1 MNLDKFPRLRVAHL
15 PTPFEPLPRLS
26 RTLGGPNLYI
36 KRDDCTGLA
45 MGGNKARKLDYLM
58 ADALAK
64 RATVVVTQG
73 AVQSNH
79 VRQTA
84 AIAAQLGLA
93 CHVLLEDRTGRQDVS
108 YCHSGNVILDQ
119 LFGAQVSTVPGGTD
133 MKTALEG
140 LAGTLRDA
148 GERVYVIPGG
158 GSNALGALG
167 YVECAS
173 ELMSQIDAAGISV
186 NHIVLATGSAGT
198 QAGLVAGLQAHDR
211 PVPVLGISVRWPREK
226 QRAAVTSIA
235 VEVADLLASSNS
247 LSPEA
252 VVVTDEY
259 VGPGYGV
266 ATHEVLS
273 AVALVARTEGILL
286 DPVYTGKAMS
296 GLIDLIRR
304 GHFAAGENVVFLH
317 TGGSAGLFG
326 YLPDL
331 IEELSAKSENASVG
345 RAKSEMPIAETILI
359 P

>member
-26 RTLGGPNLYI
+26 RALGGPNLYI

-45 MGGNKARKLDYLM
+45 TGGNKARKLDYLM

-64 RATVVVTQG
+64 RATVVVTHG

-84 AIAAQLGLA
+84 AIAAKLGLA
-93 CHVLLEDRTGRQDVS
+93 CHLLLEDRTGRNDVS
-108 YCHSGNVILDQ
+108 HCHSGNVILDR
-119 LFGAQVSTVPGGTD
+119 LCGARVSSVPGGTD
-133 MKTALEG
+133 MRLALED
-140 LAGTLRDA
+140 LAETLRDA
-148 GERVYVIPGG
+148 GENVYVIPGG

-173 ELMSQIDAAGISV
+173 ELLSQIDKAGISV
-186 NHIVLATGSAGT
+186 NHIVHATGSAGT
-198 QAGLVAGLQAHDR
+198 QAGLVAGLHAHGSS
-211 PVPVLGISVRWPREK
+211 VPVLGICVRWPREK
-226 QRAAVTSIA
+226 QHAAVTSIA
-235 VEVADLLASSNS
+235 VEVAELLGSSTS
-247 LSPEA
+247 PSPEA

-304 GHFAAGENVVFLH
+304 GHFAADENIVFLH
-317 TGGSAGLFG
+317 TGGSTGLFG

-331 IEELSAKSENASVG
+331 IEELSIMAGNAPAQV
-345 RAKSEMPIAETILI
+345 AAP
-359 P
+359 

>member
-26 RTLGGPNLYI
+26 RALGGPNLYI

-45 MGGNKARKLDYLM
+45 TGGNKARKLDYLM
-58 ADALAK
+58 ADALAR

-84 AIAAQLGLA
+84 AIAAKLGLS
-93 CHVLLEDRTGRQDVS
+93 CHLLLEDRTGRSDIS
-108 YCHSGNVILDQ
+108 HCHSGNVILDR
-119 LFGAQVSTVPGGTD
+119 LCGARVSTVPGGTD
-133 MKTALEG
+133 MKLALED
-140 LAGTLRDA
+140 LAESLRDA
-148 GERVYVIPGG
+148 GENAYVIPGG

-173 ELMSQIDAAGISV
+173 ELMSQVDKAGISM
-186 NHIVLATGSAGT
+186 NHIVHATGSAGT
-198 QAGLVAGLQAHDR
+198 QAGLVAGLQAHGSA
-211 PVPVLGISVRWPREK
+211 VPVLGISVRWPREK
-226 QRAAVTSIA
+226 QHAAVTSIA
-235 VEVADLLASSNS
+235 VEVAELLGSSNDF
-247 LSPEA
+247 SPEA

-266 ATHEVLS
+266 ATHDVLS

-304 GHFAAGENVVFLH
+304 GHFAAGENIVFLH
-317 TGGSAGLFG
+317 TGGSASLFG
-326 YLPDL
+326 YLPDF
-331 IEELSAKSENASVG
+331 IEELSTMAGNAPPVKK
-345 RAKSEMPIAETILI
+345 AT
-359 P
+359 

>member
-1 MNLDKFPRLRVAHL
+1 
-15 PTPFEPLPRLS
+15 
-26 RTLGGPNLYI
+26 
-36 KRDDCTGLA
+36 
-45 MGGNKARKLDYLM
+45 M

-64 RATVVVTQG
+64 RATAVVTHG

-84 AIAAQLGLA
+84 AIAAKLGLA
-93 CHVLLEDRTGRQDVS
+93 CHVLLEDRTGRDDVS
-108 YCHSGNVILDQ
+108 HCHSGNVILDR
-119 LFGAQVSTVPGGTD
+119 LFDARVSTVPGGTD
-133 MKTALEG
+133 MRTALED

-148 GERVYVIPGG
+148 GESVYVIPGG

-173 ELMSQIDAAGISV
+173 ELMTQVEAAGIFV
-186 NHIVLATGSAGT
+186 NHIVHATGSAGT
-198 QAGLVAGLQAHDR
+198 QAGLVAGLQALGSA
-211 PVPVLGISVRWPREK
+211 VPVLGISVRWPSEK
-226 QRAAVTSIA
+226 QRVAVNSIA
-235 VEVADLLASSNS
+235 VEVAELLGSSNGF
-247 LSPEA
+247 SPEA

-266 ATHEVLS
+266 ATHDVLS

-296 GLIDLIRR
+296 GLIDLIGR
-304 GHFAAGENVVFLH
+304 GYFTAGENIVFLH
-317 TGGSAGLFG
+317 TGGSVGLFG

-331 IEELSAKSENASVG
+331 IEEFLTMSENASVG
-345 RAKSEMPIAETILI
+345 RATSKISTAETILA